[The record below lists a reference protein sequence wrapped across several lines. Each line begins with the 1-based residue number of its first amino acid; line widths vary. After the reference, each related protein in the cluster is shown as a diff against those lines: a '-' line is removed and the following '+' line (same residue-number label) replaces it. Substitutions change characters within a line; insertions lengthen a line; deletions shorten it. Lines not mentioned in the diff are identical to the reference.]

1 MNFNPF
7 EEKPKKMESIML
19 GWKDI
24 FVQPY
29 DKNEVSPYTKT
40 RCILMNGTEYEAV
53 WCKHHFNRHYPD
65 NDARRAVAQLRRSE
79 QQQQKLISL
88 LKPIDETLLETT
100 IGYEQLAVDLT
111 AFLAQRS
118 TDKTVKNALDFA
130 LLEDFDHLYRYANL
144 LEMDMGLE
152 AERLVRG
159 YTELMPG
166 RPTIAHHRH
175 PFDTVRPSID
185 NKKADL
191 ITKLDVG
198 IITAAEQQ
206 TMNYYMNIAQFYQTQ
221 KGRELYAE
229 IGMVE
234 EDHVTHY
241 GSLMDTKATIFE
253 NLLMHE
259 YTECY
264 LYYSMY
270 HDESDEKIKKV
281 WEMLFEQEIAHLH
294 ATVKLLNQYE
304 KKSWDEVISEGNF
317 PPLLKLQEN
326 KEYLRKVLG
335 KTVTLTGDR
344 ESYADV
350 STLPDDADFFK
361 YQKKITPHPEEERG
375 HTIIAE
381 HIDMFK
387 SDYRFQEKEHPI
399 PSLRLREKTIL
410 SWALKKAN
418 FLLLKKDA
426 GFKPTSFL
434 ILNKKLPIARPAA
447 RIQSPFPLLKQVPSP
462 YR

>member
-1 MNFNPF
+1 MNLNPF
-7 EEKPKKMESIML
+7 NEKPKKVESTLMS
-19 GWKDI
+19 WKDMY
-24 FVQPY
+24 VKPY

-53 WCKHHFNRHYPD
+53 WCKHHFNRNYPD
-65 NDARRAVAQLRRSE
+65 NDARREVALLRRSE
-79 QQQQKLISL
+79 QQQQKMISL

-111 AFLAQRS
+111 AFLAQRA

-144 LEMDMGLE
+144 LEMDMGLQ
-152 AERLVRG
+152 AERLVG
-159 YTELMPG
+159 SYTELMPG

-175 PFDTVRPSID
+175 PYDTVRPSID
-185 NKKADL
+185 NKTADNM
-191 ITKLDVG
+191 TKLDVG

-253 NLLMHE
+253 TLLMHE

-270 HDESDEKIKKV
+270 NDESDENVKKV
-281 WEMLFEQEIAHLH
+281 WERLYEQELAHLH
-294 ATVKLLNQYE
+294 SALKLLQKYE
-304 KKSWDEVISEGNF
+304 KKSWEEVIPGGEF
-317 PPLLKLQEN
+317 PPLLKLQAN
-326 KEYLRKVLG
+326 KEYVRKVLA

-350 STLPDDADFFK
+350 SSLKDDADFFK
-361 YQKKITPHPEEERG
+361 YQKKTNAKPEKERG

-381 HIDMFK
+381 HIDMFT

-399 PSLRLREKTIL
+399 PTLRKRDKDDFELGV
-410 SWALKKAN
+410 KKA
-418 FLLLKKDA
+418 
-426 GFKPTSFL
+426 
-434 ILNKKLPIARPAA
+434 
-447 RIQSPFPLLKQVPSP
+447 
-462 YR
+462 

>member
-1 MNFNPF
+1 MKFNPF
-7 EEKPKKMESIML
+7 DEKPKKPENILM
-19 GWKDI
+19 GWNDLY
-24 FVQPY
+24 VQSY

-65 NDARRAVAQLRRSE
+65 NDARRDVALIRRSE

-100 IGYEQLAVDLT
+100 ISYEQLAVDLT

-118 TDKTVKNALDFA
+118 TDKNVKNALDFA

-144 LEMDMGLE
+144 LEMDMGLQ
-152 AERLVRG
+152 AERLVG
-159 YTELMPG
+159 KYTEIMPG

-175 PFDTVRPSID
+175 PYDNVKPSID

-206 TMNYYMNIAQFYQTQ
+206 TMNYYMNIAQFYETQ

-241 GSLMDTKATIFE
+241 GSLIDTKATIFE

-264 LYYSMY
+264 LYFSMY
-270 HDESDEKIKKV
+270 HDESDEHIKKI

-294 ATVKLLNQYE
+294 AAVKLLNKYE
-304 KKSWDEVISEGNF
+304 KKSWDEVIPDGNF
-317 PPLLKLQEN
+317 PELLKLQEN
-326 KEYLRKVLG
+326 KDYVRKVLA
-335 KTVTLTGDR
+335 KTVTWTGDR
-344 ESYADV
+344 EGYVDV
-350 STLPDDADFFK
+350 SQLKEDADYFK
-361 YQKKITPHPEEERG
+361 YQKKVNVNPQQERG
-375 HTIIAE
+375 HTTIQD

-387 SDYRFQEKEHPI
+387 MDYRYQEKEHPI
-399 PSLRLREKTIL
+399 ACLRSQTEDNYTLGVDPK
-410 SWALKKAN
+410 
-418 FLLLKKDA
+418 
-426 GFKPTSFL
+426 GC
-434 ILNKKLPIARPAA
+434 
-447 RIQSPFPLLKQVPSP
+447 
-462 YR
+462 

>member
-7 EEKPKKMESIML
+7 EEKPKKIESVIMS
-19 GWKDI
+19 WKDI
-24 FVQPY
+24 FVKPY
-29 DKNEVSPYTKT
+29 NKNEVSPYTKT
-40 RCILMNGTEYEAV
+40 RIILMNGTEFEAT

-65 NDARRAVAQLRRSE
+65 NDARRAVAFLRRSE

-118 TDKTVKNALDFA
+118 VDKTVKQALDFA

-144 LEMDMGLE
+144 LEMDMGIH
-152 AERLVRG
+152 AERLVGG
-159 YTELMPG
+159 YTELMPA

-175 PFDTVRPSID
+175 PCDTVRPSIN
-185 NKKADL
+185 NKTADPV
-191 ITKLDVG
+191 TKLDVA

-206 TMNYYMNIAQFYQTQ
+206 TMNYYMNIAQFYKTQ

-264 LYYSMY
+264 LYYSMLN
-270 HDESDEKIKKV
+270 DESDEHVKKI
-281 WEMLFEQEIAHLH
+281 WEMLLEQEIVHLH
-294 ATVKLLNQYE
+294 SAVELLNKYE
-304 KKSWDEVISEGNF
+304 NKSWEEVIPGGAF
-317 PPLLKLQEN
+317 PELVSLHEN
-326 KEYLRKVLG
+326 KEYVRKVLA
-335 KTVTLTGDR
+335 KTVTLTAKG
-344 ESYADV
+344 EGYADV
-350 STLPDDADFFK
+350 SELEEDYKFFK
-361 YQKKITPHPEEERG
+361 YQKKVNSKPEEERG
-375 HTIIAE
+375 HTVICD
-381 HIDMFK
+381 HIEK
-387 SDYRFQEKEHPI
+387 YGEDYRVQDSEHPI
-399 PSLRLREKTIL
+399 KCLRSRKEDNYIL
-410 SWALKKAN
+410 
-418 FLLLKKDA
+418 
-426 GFKPTSFL
+426 GTKPTDC
-434 ILNKKLPIARPAA
+434 
-447 RIQSPFPLLKQVPSP
+447 
-462 YR
+462 